1 MVGWVTRRGS
11 ECQYLP
17 EPSAFLQALIMH
29 ESIMAHVSGGTTRQ
43 YTRTLTMSV
52 HVSQQHYMEHLT
64 NFKLNCRAHK
74 REMHCLGGFDLCLC
88 LPHPP
93 GNLSKT
99 CTADGWTVMH
109 PFDIAVNCGYNL
121 NSTSD
126 DVSKLRSQRNRHL
139 MVQLWMKWAAQRK
152 TISRAGGQEE
162 FN

>member
-1 MVGWVTRRGS
+1 MTIFPHVTCIWFTDSSGLFVVGWVSRRGS
-11 ECQYLP
+11 ECQYLS

-29 ESIMAHVSGGTTRQ
+29 ESINGLHVSGGTTRQ
-43 YTRTLTMSV
+43 YMRPLTMSLY
-52 HVSQQHYMEHLT
+52 VSQQQCMERST
-64 NFKLNCRAHK
+64 NLKLNCRAQK
-74 REMHCLGGFDLCLC
+74 REMYCLGGFDLRLC

-126 DVSKLRSQRNRHL
+126 DVSKPQSLRGSG
-139 MVQLWMKWAAQRK
+139 
-152 TISRAGGQEE
+152 TDT
-162 FN
+162 